1 MRFQHFLQIA
11 GNKFKLAAGGRELA
25 APMFLVSL
33 RGRVM
38 HALLS
43 EVFPTIDLISGNRL
57 GTMEPARS
65 GSDLG
70 CD

>member
-1 MRFQHFLQIA
+1 
-11 GNKFKLAAGGRELA
+11 
-25 APMFLVSL
+25 
-33 RGRVM
+33 M